1 MPSKGNGPDEKSEE
15 QPAIFEEVLDAEIAY
30 FTSKHPLKRHTGAE
44 SDNGTHSCDSEYA
57 ARVVKKAHEA
67 KLSGIA
73 FSGGGIRSATF
84 NLGVLQALARFKL
97 LEKFNYLSTVSGGG
111 YIGSWLAAWISRENQ
126 NRRDSGE
133 PPDAEGTDKRDGV
146 ERVTAKLAAAAGE
159 GHDRE
164 PHGAM
169 QPDPSP
175 IWHLREY
182 SNYLTPRRGALSTDA
197 WTFFIAYIRNFF
209 LTLGVLL
216 GTVVALV
223 LFAQAYASGFDQ
235 ILDEMPKNSEG
246 VFNGPSVLFTLLMSG
261 ASLFLGIELSPH
273 RARSAKTSILAYIA
287 IALVMGAAAA
297 GSLWLVTLS
306 NSLSEFTKLFAVCG
320 MLIVGVM
327 TLGFAG
333 RWFGNH
339 GLFGDALPEDRE
351 ASKGA
356 ILWLLGGSVLALV
369 ILVVLWWWAALWM
382 PSWSSDPD
390 LEYLHVAVWGVLE
403 IVGIFS
409 VAAAVFVGFAGSALK
424 ELEREW
430 LARFFAAIAKWTFLY
445 TMLMAL
451 VVYSHYLVQELPEF
465 GLDTIRGY
473 LKPVLGGLW
482 GILSALGAYFAR
494 KSSSNTRWLGQTL
507 VVVTPL
513 VFILGLL
520 IITVWGTTH
529 AVHVIVT
536 ALLHDTTFGV
546 EDKVAWLGEL
556 SFFAN
561 IGDPLQV
568 PAAREL
574 LTMNGYW
581 AVCGTLGLLVSIL
594 TVFWSRRVGVN
605 DFSLH
610 ALYGSRLIR
619 AYLGASNL
627 HRRAHP
633 FTGFDSADNSVR
645 MSELMT
651 PADGW
656 VPATAGEKK
665 TEHKGPY
672 LIVNAAV
679 NLVNSHRL
687 AWQKRKAASFTFTP
701 QFCGYEFC
709 DEDNDGQGTQIFR
722 TGGYAE
728 SSYYGG
734 VGGVSLGKAMT
745 ISGAAASP
753 NMGYHSSPAL
763 GFLMT
768 IFNVRLGWWLPN
780 TAMFNTGL
788 LCQRGPAMGLMY
800 LITEALG
807 LTDARKDYVYLSDG
821 GHFEN
826 LGIYELV
833 RRRCRLVI
841 ACDAEADPDMTFS
854 GLGNAIQK
862 CRIDLGV
869 PINIDVSQIRRD
881 AATGKSRWHCAI
893 GCIRYSEADPGNHDG
908 ALLYIK
914 ASLTGDEPQDVAT
927 YAQAHPSFPHES
939 TADQW
944 FDESQ
949 FESYRELGEHIA
961 TQVLANAVDIAE
973 HGRYHK
979 EYDLERIFLE
989 LRKQWYPHVE
999 PANVKPA
1006 DHDRLL
1012 QELLERLRKDEKLQ
1026 FLGSQLYPNLQRIID
1041 IEANG
1046 GEQRD
1051 ETVEAS
1057 KDELQAGVYIS
1068 DEKLVIFDPQ
1078 LIPSLQPVI
1087 DRSSDSS
1094 GGKKRG
1100 DETGKVSKDELRSG
1114 FYFSKELIQFMQTVF
1129 HDRRL
1134 DTEYAA
1140 PSNRGWMN
1148 LFRRWALSR
1157 MFRFTWAATAGTYSA
1172 RFQSFCE
1179 FHLSLD
1185 SGEPCIDVKN
1195 TLELYPEYPAQ
1206 ADSSQ
1211 QKHKKPKDE
1220 SHQDTN
1226 QKMEVHAVEGG
1237 KSDEAKREWL
1247 SGDGTTGLHRYECCV
1262 IDEFISA
1269 YAHNKHI
1276 KLLGE
1281 HARFTVLPLKLKVD
1295 NVSRKN
1301 EGGHTHLNA
1310 GFFLIGPSLEADSFD
1325 DRVVLFF
1332 RIRSSMRNMDL
1343 ARRAFIE
1350 IRKQEKD
1357 LQVCLIH
1364 ELPKGIP
1371 PGDDS
1376 DLLRRRAYREVHR
1389 LDRENLERCRWFAQL
1404 LADTTG
1410 EQADEA
1416 GSGQPGDET
1425 TAGD

>member
-1 MPSKGNGPDEKSEE
+1 MPLKGNCPDEKSE
-15 QPAIFEEVLDAEIAY
+15 QQQAIFEEVLDAEIAY
-30 FTSKHPLKRHTGAE
+30 FASKDPPKRHAGAE
-44 SDNGTHSCDSEYA
+44 QDNGSHPCDSDYA
-57 ARVVKKAHEA
+57 ADVVKRAHEA

-97 LEKFNYLSTVSGGG
+97 LKEFNYLSTVSGGG
-111 YIGSWLAAWISRENQ
+111 YIGSWLAAWIKRENQ
-126 NRRDSGE
+126 KQRDFDV
-133 PPDAEGTDKRDGV
+133 PPCTEGTDTLDGV
-146 ERVTAKLAAAAGE
+146 VCVSAELAAAAGE
-159 GHDRE
+159 GHDRK

-197 WTFFIAYIRNFF
+197 WTFYVAYFRNFL

-223 LFAQAYASGFDQ
+223 LFAQTYASGFAQ
-235 ILDEMPKNSEG
+235 IVDEVSKNG
-246 VFNGPSVLFTLLMSG
+246 GAVFGWPYGLFTLLMSG
-261 ASLFLGIELSPH
+261 ASLFLGVELSPH
-273 RARSAKTSILAYIA
+273 RARTARTSVLAYVA
-287 IALVMGAAAA
+287 IALALGGAAA
-297 GSLWLVTLS
+297 GSLWLVTLP
-306 NSLSEFTKLFAVCG
+306 NSASGTEYEFKELLAACG
-320 MLIVGVM
+320 PLIVCVM
-327 TLGFAG
+327 LLGFVG

-339 GLFGDALPEDRE
+339 GLFGDALPEDQE
-351 ASKGA
+351 TDKDAMP
-356 ILWLLGGSVLALV
+356 WLLGGSVLALLT
-369 ILVVLWWWAALWM
+369 LVALWVWAVPWM
-382 PSWSSDPD
+382 RGWSSGNPD
-390 LEYLHVAVWGVLE
+390 LAYLHVAVWGVP
-403 IVGIFS
+403 VVVAIFS
-409 VAAAVFVGFAGSALK
+409 VATAVFVGFAGSALK

-430 LARFFAAIAKWTFLY
+430 LARFFAALVKWTFLY
-445 TMLMAL
+445 SLFMAL
-451 VVYSHYLVQELPEF
+451 VVYSFCLVQQLPAF
-465 GLDTIRGY
+465 DWDKISGY

-482 GILSALGAYFAR
+482 AILSALGAYFAH
-494 KSSSNTRWLGQTL
+494 KHSANTRWLHQTL
-507 VVVTPL
+507 IVVAPS

-529 AVHVIVT
+529 AVHALVA
-536 ALLHDTTFGV
+536 ALLPDAPFV
-546 EDKVAWLGEL
+546 AEDKAAWLD
-556 SFFAN
+556 SFCFFAN
-561 IGDPLQV
+561 ILDSYQI
-568 PAAREL
+568 PATGVL
-574 LTMNGYW
+574 LTTSGYW
-581 AVCGTLGLLVSIL
+581 AVSGTLGLLVSIL

-610 ALYGSRLIR
+610 ALYGNRLIR

-645 MSELMT
+645 MYELMM
-651 PADGW
+651 PADES
-656 VPATAGEKK
+656 VTASAGEKN
-665 TEHKGPY
+665 TGHRGPY

-709 DEDNDGQGTQIFR
+709 EEDSDGQATHRFR
-722 TGGYAE
+722 SGGYTE

-734 VGGVSLGKAMT
+734 EGGVSLGKAMS

-753 NMGYHSSPAL
+753 NMGYHSSPSL
-763 GFLMT
+763 GFFMT

-780 TAMFNTGL
+780 TAMSNIGL
-788 LCQRGPAMGLMY
+788 LRQRGPTMGLMY

-869 PINIDVSQIRRD
+869 PINIDVSQIHRD

-927 YAQAHPSFPHES
+927 YAQAHPSFPHEP

-944 FDESQ
+944 FDETQ

-961 TQVLANAVDIAE
+961 TRVLANAVEIAE
-973 HGRYHK
+973 HDQHGK
-979 EYDLERIFLE
+979 EHNKEHHLERIFLE
-989 LRKQWYPHVE
+989 LRKQWYPHIE

-1012 QELLERLRKDEKLQ
+1012 QELLERLRKDEKLK
-1026 FLGSQLYPNLQRIID
+1026 FLDSQLYPNLQRIID
-1041 IEANG
+1041 K
-1046 GEQRD
+1046 QPD
-1051 ETVEAS
+1051 AS
-1057 KDELQAGVYIS
+1057 GWT
-1068 DEKLVIFDPQ
+1068 KLVHET
-1078 LIPSLQPVI
+1078 
-1087 DRSSDSS
+1087 
-1094 GGKKRG
+1094 
-1100 DETGKVSKDELRSG
+1100 DEVSKDELRAG
-1114 FYFSKELIQFMQTVF
+1114 FYFCKEIIQFMQTVF

-1185 SGEPCIDVKN
+1185 SGEPFIDVDNK
-1195 TLELYPEYPAQ
+1195 LELYPAEYPTQ
-1206 ADSSQ
+1206 EDSSRQ
-1211 QKHKKPKDE
+1211 GRNMLDE
-1220 SHQDTN
+1220 SQ
-1226 QKMEVHAVEGG
+1226 QSSKEEMEVRAFEVGQ
-1237 KSDEAKREWL
+1237 SDKTSREWL
-1247 SGDGTTGLHRYECCV
+1247 SGEGKTGLHRYECCV
-1262 IDEFISA
+1262 IDEFIGA
-1269 YAHNKHI
+1269 YAKNNHI
-1276 KLLGE
+1276 NLLGE
-1281 HARFTVLPLKLKVD
+1281 HARFTVLPLRLKVD
-1295 NVSRKN
+1295 NVSKKA
-1301 EGGHTHLNA
+1301 EGEDTDLNA
-1310 GFFLIGPSLEADSFD
+1310 GFFLIGPPPAADSFD
-1325 DRVVLFF
+1325 DRAVLFF

-1350 IRKQEKD
+1350 IRKRMEGY
-1357 LQVCLIH
+1357 QVCLIH
-1364 ELPKGIP
+1364 ELPENSQC
-1371 PGDDS
+1371 DDS
-1376 DLLRRRAYREVHR
+1376 DSLRRRAYREVHR
-1389 LDRENLERCRWFAQL
+1389 LERENLERCRWFAQL
-1404 LADTTG
+1404 LEDITG
-1410 EQADEA
+1410 EGGEQTGEDGGGRLEV
-1416 GSGQPGDET
+1416 
-1425 TAGD
+1425 